1 MSARRIYAV
10 RLKIETPTALEEL
23 AVRHGCALVEADG
36 TCNGNVGELLDR
48 IAAGELQVEEPPP

>member
-10 RLKIETPTALEEL
+10 RVEVQTPVALEDI

-48 IAAGELQVEEPPP
+48 IAAGELRVEEAPP